1 MTFFLWT
8 AVVVAAFTTLVVEL
22 ELELPELPQPAIP
35 TAAAIATNNARLIGP
50 TPSVVALDS
59 PTPG

>member
-1 MTFFLWT
+1 VTFFLWT
-8 AVVVAAFTTLVVEL
+8 AVVVVAFATLVVAL
-22 ELELPELPQPAIP
+22 ELELPELPQPATP
-35 TAAAIATNNARLIGP
+35 TAAAITANNVRLIGP